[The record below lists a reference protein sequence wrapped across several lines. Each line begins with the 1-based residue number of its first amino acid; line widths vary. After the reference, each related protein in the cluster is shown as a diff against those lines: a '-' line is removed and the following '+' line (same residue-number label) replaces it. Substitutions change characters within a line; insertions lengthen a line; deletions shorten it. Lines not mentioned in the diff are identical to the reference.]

1 MLDKFWFKE
10 NLNSHI
16 KDAYLSQNISK
27 LEDFMSEGY
36 DLNKVIKTNHGLIID
51 SIDKK
56 LFKNLKFFL
65 ANFANEKSIE
75 SSIKHS
81 IQTKNKEAEEIIIFF
96 CQKNKIKLNQINN
109 SFKSTVKTIN
119 ISSKYL

>member
-10 NLNSHI
+10 NLNNHI

-36 DLNKVIKTNHGLIID
+36 DLNKVIKTSNGLLID
-51 SIDKK
+51 SIEKK

-65 ANFANEKSIE
+65 ANFATEKSIE
-75 SSIKHS
+75 SSIKFA
-81 IQTKNKEAEEIIIFF
+81 IQNRKSLKNFKKFPFLREIQVF
-96 CQKNKIKLNQINN
+96 
-109 SFKSTVKTIN
+109 S
-119 ISSKYL
+119 